1 MLINNIINPGFG
13 CKNPVQSLILIIKII
28 NLRSVVFSWRLK
40 VIFELNSTKLV
51 FFVAES
57 WTKRGWGRT
66 RYFGYFS
73 KCILAGFLAGFGY
86 F

>member
-1 MLINNIINPGFG
+1 VLINNIINPGFG

-51 FFVAES
+51 FFVA
-57 WTKRGWGRT
+57 
-66 RYFGYFS
+66 S
-73 KCILAGFLAGFGY
+73 K
-86 F
+86 